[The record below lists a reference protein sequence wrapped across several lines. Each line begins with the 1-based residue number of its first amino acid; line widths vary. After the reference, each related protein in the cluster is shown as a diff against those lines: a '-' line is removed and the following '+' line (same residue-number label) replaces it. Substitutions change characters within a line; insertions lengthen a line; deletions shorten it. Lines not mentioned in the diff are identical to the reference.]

1 VTLLRL
7 SARQFRRGWKSG
19 DYTVM
24 AAALGLALAAVS
36 AVGFFTARVQTAVV
50 EQAGESL
57 AADLSL
63 QSGEPLPAA
72 LADTAAAAGAATVQ
86 ALDFPT
92 VLLAGD
98 ATQLVDVHAVSP
110 GYPLRGQVRLSAVP
124 FGPAYVPQ
132 GVPAPGS
139 AWVEPRALG
148 ALNLKVG
155 DTVQIAK
162 LHLRIAAAIAY
173 LPDGGFGFSA
183 LAPKVV
189 LNLKDVAAS
198 GLVGPNSRVSYKLL
212 VAGTPDVIT
221 GLEDRWRAQL
231 PTGVRMEEAH
241 DGRPELVNAIDRSQ
255 RFLALAALVSVLISA
270 VAVVLS
276 ARRYAVRYTDAAA
289 VLKCLGLTRRR
300 VQTVLLLEL
309 LWLGLTAGVAGVA
322 VGYGAQYG
330 LVKLLKDLLPSALPA
345 APLTP
350 AFSALGI
357 GLVLLLGF
365 ALPPLM
371 RLGDTPPA
379 RVLRRDLAPPP
390 ARGFVIYGAALAAG
404 FGLTLWQV
412 HSLSLSLY
420 VLGGLALTVLI
431 LGAGALGMLALL
443 KRLRQRAGAGW
454 RYGLANLNRH
464 KRDAVIQMVAFG
476 IGLMVLLLLALV
488 RADLLQSWR
497 TSLPADAPNEFIIN
511 IQPDQRAE
519 VSQFFTARGV
529 AAPKLYPMVRARL
542 AEIDGKPVAGMH
554 FGPGQERSMA
564 DREQNLSWSAE
575 LPAANTVTAGSWW
588 QGADAAKPLA
598 SLEEEFAQNLGVK
611 VGDTLTFNVSGTPL
625 TVTVSNLRKV
635 RWDSFQPNF
644 FVELSPG
651 ALEKTPASWITS
663 VYLPPEKAA
672 MLADLI
678 REIPSLTLFDVDSLM
693 QQVRHLMDEA
703 TLAVEYVFLFTLGAG
718 IVVLLAAVQA
728 TRDERRFE
736 AAVLRALGASRGRVR
751 SAAAAEYA
759 ALGLGAG
766 LLGALAATLVA
777 WILADRVFALPYHLD
792 WRVWVVGLISGTV
805 IVSLSGL
812 AATRRVLRA
821 PPVET
826 LRESQ

>member
-1 VTLLRL
+1 MTLLRL

-19 DYTVM
+19 EYTVM
-24 AAALGLALAAVS
+24 AAALSIALAAVS

-63 QSGEPLPAA
+63 QSGEPLPAE
-72 LADTAAAAGAATVQ
+72 LARAATAAGAETARVM
-86 ALDFPT
+86 DFPT

-98 ATQLVDVHAVSP
+98 ATQLVDVHAVTA
-110 GYPLRGQVRLSAVP
+110 GYPLRGRVRLADVA
-124 FGPAYVPQ
+124 FGPAHPAE
-132 GVPAPGS
+132 GIPAPGT

-148 ALNLKVG
+148 ALKLKVG
-155 DTVQIAK
+155 DTVQLGT

-189 LNLKDVAAS
+189 LNEADVAAS
-198 GLVGPNSRVSYKLL
+198 GLVNANSRVDYKLL
-212 VAGTPDVIT
+212 VAGAPDVIT
-221 GLEDRWRAQL
+221 GLENGWRDKR
-231 PTGVRMEEAH
+231 PTGVRLEDAR

-270 VAVVLS
+270 VAVVLA
-276 ARRYAVRYTDAAA
+276 ARRYASRYTDAAA
-289 VLKCLGLTRRR
+289 ILKCLGLTRRR
-300 VQTVLLLEL
+300 VLTVLLLEL
-309 LWLGLTAGVAGVA
+309 FWLGLAAGSVGVIAGYAAQFGLVA
-322 VGYGAQYG
+322 V
-330 LVKLLKDLLPSALPA
+330 LKDLLPSALPP
-345 APLTP
+345 APLAP

-390 ARGFVIYGAALAAG
+390 TRGYIIYGAAVAAG

-412 HSLSLSLY
+412 HSLTLSLY
-420 VLGGLALTVLI
+420 VLAGLALTVLL
-431 LGAGALGMLALL
+431 LGAGALLMLWLL
-443 KRLRQRAGAGW
+443 KRLRSRGGAGW

-497 TSLPADAPNEFIIN
+497 TTLPNDAPNEFIIN
-511 IQPDQRAE
+511 IQPDERAT
-519 VSQFFTARGV
+519 VTQFFTDRGMS
-529 AAPKLYPMVRARL
+529 APKLYPIVRARL
-542 AEIDGKPVAGMH
+542 TAINDKPVAGMH
-554 FGPGQERSMA
+554 FGQDQRRMA
-564 DREQNLSWSAE
+564 DREQNLSWSAD
-575 LPAANTVTAGSWW
+575 LPAGDTVTTGKWW
-588 QGADAAKPLA
+588 DGQDAQQPLA
-598 SLEEEFAQNLGVK
+598 SLEDGFATQLGVK
-611 VGDTLTFNVSGTPL
+611 QGDTLTFDIAGTPL
-625 TVTVSNLRKV
+625 AVTVSNIRKV

-644 FVELSPG
+644 FIDLSPG
-651 ALEKTPASWITS
+651 ALAKFPASWITS
-663 VYLPPEKAA
+663 VYLPPEKGG
-672 MLADLI
+672 MLADLV
-678 REIPSLTLFDVDSLM
+678 RELPSLTLFDVDALM

-703 TLAVEYVFLFTLGAG
+703 NLAVEYVFLFTLGAG

-736 AAVLRALGASRGRVR
+736 AAVLRALGASRTRLR
-751 SAAAAEYA
+751 SAAATEYA
-759 ALGLGAG
+759 ALGFAAG
-766 LLGALAATLVA
+766 LLGSLAATLVA
-777 WILADRVFALPYHLD
+777 WVLASQVFSLPYSLD
-792 WRVWVVGLISGTV
+792 WRVWLLGLSAGTV

-812 AATRRVLRA
+812 AATRRVLKA

-826 LRESQ
+826 LREA

>member
-19 DYTVM
+19 EYTVM
-24 AAALGLALAAVS
+24 AAALSIALAAVS

-63 QSGEPLPAA
+63 QSGEPLPAELA
-72 LADTAAAAGAATVQ
+72 RTATAAGADTARVM
-86 ALDFPT
+86 DFPT

-98 ATQLVDVHAVSP
+98 ATQLVDVHAVTA
-110 GYPLRGQVRLSAVP
+110 GYPLRGRVRLADVA
-124 FGPAYVPQ
+124 FGPAHPAE
-132 GVPAPGS
+132 GIPAPGT

-148 ALNLKVG
+148 ALRLNVG
-155 DTVQIAK
+155 DMVQLGT

-189 LNLKDVAAS
+189 LNESDVAAS
-198 GLVGPNSRVSYKLL
+198 GLVNANSRVDYKLL

-221 GLEDRWRAQL
+221 NLENGWRDHR
-231 PTGVRMEEAH
+231 PTGVRLEDAR

-270 VAVVLS
+270 VAVVLA
-276 ARRYAVRYTDAAA
+276 ARRYASRYTDAAA
-289 VLKCLGLTRRR
+289 ILKCLGLTRRR
-300 VQTVLLLEL
+300 VLTVLLLEL
-309 LWLGLTAGVAGVA
+309 FWLGLAAGIVGVIAGYAAQFGLVA
-322 VGYGAQYG
+322 V
-330 LVKLLKDLLPSALPA
+330 LKDLLPSALPP

-390 ARGFVIYGAALAAG
+390 ARGFIIYGAALAAG

-412 HSLSLSLY
+412 HSLTLSLY
-420 VLGGLALTVLI
+420 VLAGLALTVLL
-431 LGAGALGMLALL
+431 LGAGALLMLWLL
-443 KRLRQRAGAGW
+443 KRLRSRGGAGW

-488 RADLLQSWR
+488 RTDLLQSWR
-497 TSLPADAPNEFIIN
+497 TTLPNDAPNEFIIN
-511 IQPDQRAE
+511 IQPDERAT
-519 VSQFFTARGV
+519 VTQFFTNRGMM
-529 AAPKLYPMVRARL
+529 APKLYPIVRARL
-542 AEIDGKPVAGMH
+542 TAINDKPVAGMH
-554 FGPGQERSMA
+554 FGQDQRRMA
-564 DREQNLSWSAE
+564 DREQNLSWSTD
-575 LPAANTVTAGSWW
+575 LPAGDTVTTGKWW
-588 QGADAAKPLA
+588 DGQAAQQPLA
-598 SLEEEFAQNLGVK
+598 SLEDGFATQLGVK
-611 VGDTLTFNVSGTPL
+611 QGDTLIFDIAGTPL
-625 TVTVSNLRKV
+625 AVTVSNIRKV

-644 FVELSPG
+644 FIDLSPG
-651 ALEKTPASWITS
+651 ALAKFPASWITS
-663 VYLPPEKAA
+663 VYLPPEKGG
-672 MLADLI
+672 MLADLV
-678 REIPSLTLFDVDSLM
+678 RELPSLTLFDVDALM

-703 TLAVEYVFLFTLGAG
+703 NLAVEYVFLFTLGAG

-736 AAVLRALGASRGRVR
+736 AAVLRALGASRTRLR
-751 SAAAAEYA
+751 SAAATEYA
-759 ALGLGAG
+759 ALGFAAG

-777 WILADRVFALPYHLD
+777 WVLASQVFSLPYSLD
-792 WRVWVVGLISGTV
+792 WRVWLLGLAAGTV

-812 AATRRVLRA
+812 AATRRVLKT

-826 LRESQ
+826 LREA

>member
-1 VTLLRL
+1 MTLFRL
-7 SARQFRRGWKSG
+7 STRQFRRGWKSG
-19 DYTVM
+19 EYTVM
-24 AAALGLALAAVS
+24 AVALGLALAAVS

-63 QSGEPLPAA
+63 RSGEPLPAG
-72 LADTAAAAGAATVQ
+72 LKKTAMAAGAETAE
-86 ALDFPT
+86 AMDFPT
-92 VLLAGD
+92 VLLTAD
-98 ATQLVDVHAVSP
+98 NTQLVSVHAVTP
-110 GYPLRGQVRLSAVP
+110 GYPLRGHVRISDVP
-124 FGPAYVPQ
+124 FGPAHTAEGIPE
-132 GVPAPGS
+132 PGS
-139 AWVEPRALG
+139 AWVEPRALS
-148 ALNLKVG
+148 ALKLKVG
-155 DTVQIAK
+155 DTVQVGN

-189 LNLKDVAAS
+189 LNQADIPAS
-198 GLVGPNSRVSYKLL
+198 GLVNANSRVDYKLL
-212 VAGTPDVIT
+212 VAGPPDVIT
-221 GLEDRWRAQL
+221 GLEDGWRANK
-231 PTGVRMEEAH
+231 PKGVRIEDAR

-276 ARRYAVRYTDAAA
+276 ARRYAARYTDAAA

-309 LWLGLTAGVAGVA
+309 FWLGLTAGVAGVIA
-322 VGYGAQYG
+322 GYGAQFG
-330 LVKLLKDLLPSALPA
+330 LVAVLKDLLPSSLPA
-345 APLTP
+345 PPLTP
-350 AFSALGI
+350 AISALGI
-357 GLVLLLGF
+357 GLVLLIGF

-390 ARGFVIYGAALAAG
+390 ARGFVIYGVALAAV

-412 HSLSLSLY
+412 KSLSLSLY
-420 VLGGLALTVLI
+420 VLGGLALTVLL
-431 LGAGALGMLALL
+431 LGAGALAMLALL
-443 KRLRQRAGAGW
+443 KRLRKRTGAGW

-488 RADLLQSWR
+488 RTDLLQTWR
-497 TSLPADAPNEFIIN
+497 TTLPDDAPNEFIIN
-511 IQPDQRAE
+511 IQPAE
-519 VSQFFTARGV
+519 RDTVTKFFTDRGM
-529 AAPKLYPMVRARL
+529 AAPRLFPITRARL
-542 AEIDGKPVAGMH
+542 TAINGKPTADMH
-554 FGPGQERSMA
+554 LGQGQSREMA
-564 DREQNLSWSAE
+564 DREQNLSWSAT
-575 LPAANTVTAGSWW
+575 LPAGDTVIAGHWW
-588 QGADAAKPLA
+588 EGAAAQQPLA
-598 SLEEEFAQNLGVK
+598 SLEEGFAANLGVK
-611 VGDTLTFNVSGTPL
+611 TGDSLHFDIAGEPL
-625 TVTVSNLRKV
+625 DVTVSSIRKV

-644 FVELSPG
+644 FIDLSPG
-651 ALEKTPASWITS
+651 ALEKFSASWITS
-663 VYLPPEKAA
+663 VYLPPQKAG
-672 MLADLI
+672 MLGDLI
-678 REIPSLTLFDVDSLM
+678 RELPSLTLFDVDALM

-703 TLAVEYVFLFTLGAG
+703 NLAVEYVFLFTLGAG

-736 AAVLRALGASRGRVR
+736 AAVLRALGASRARVR
-751 SAAAAEYA
+751 SAAVAEYA
-759 ALGLGAG
+759 ALGFTAG

-777 WILADRVFALPYHLD
+777 WILASQVFSLPYSLD
-792 WRVWVVGLISGTV
+792 WRVWVLGLVAGTL

-812 AATRRVLRA
+812 MATRRVLKA

-826 LRESQ
+826 LRET